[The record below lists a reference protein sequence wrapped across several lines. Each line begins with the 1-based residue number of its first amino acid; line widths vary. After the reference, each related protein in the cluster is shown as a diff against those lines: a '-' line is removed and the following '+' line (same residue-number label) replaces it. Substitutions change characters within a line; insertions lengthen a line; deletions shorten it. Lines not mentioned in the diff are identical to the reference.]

1 MTGEVEEVGPLVEA
15 VEEEGELE
23 VESHL
28 LLVSLQV
35 ASVAGGA
42 LISALEGETEEEEE
56 EAGLATVLRHQLLG
70 TVGSLSWEGWKHVM
84 ALMLVMLAM
93 VLMLSILAMV
103 LMLVILAMAE
113 EVMLLA
119 LAVETTD
126 GSGPVGT
133 LEYIALSKMIN
144 DYYLQDQSLISTNGY
159 IRNGILEILPDKLWG
174 PGGP

>member
-1 MTGEVEEVGPLVEA
+1 MAEA
-15 VEEEGELE
+15 AEEEGELE

-42 LISALEGETEEEEE
+42 LISALEGETEEEEA
-56 EAGLATVLRHQLLG
+56 AGLATVLRHLGLLG
-70 TVGSLSWEGWKHVM
+70 IVASLSWKGWKHVR
-84 ALMLVMLAM
+84 ALMLVILVM
-93 VLMLSILAMV
+93 VLMLA
-103 LMLVILAMAE
+103 ILAMAE

-133 LEYIALSKMIN
+133 LQYKAFSKMIN
-144 DYYLQDQSLISTNGY
+144 DYYLQVQSLISINVY
-159 IRNGILEILPDKLWG
+159 IHNGILEILPDKLWG

>member
-56 EAGLATVLRHQLLG
+56 AAGLATVLRHQLLG
-70 TVGSLSWEGWKHVM
+70 TVGSLSWVGWKHVM
-84 ALMLVMLAM
+84 ALMLV
-93 VLMLSILAMV
+93 ILAMV
-103 LMLVILAMAE
+103 LMLAMLVMVWTLVILEMAE

-159 IRNGILEILPDKLWG
+159 IRNGIHEILPDKLWG

>member
-1 MTGEVEEVGPLVEA
+1 MGPLVEA
-15 VEEEGELE
+15 AAEEGELE
-23 VESHL
+23 AESHL

-56 EAGLATVLRHQLLG
+56 AAGLATVLRHLGLLG

-84 ALMLVMLAM
+84 VLLLV
-93 VLMLSILAMV
+93 ILAMV
-103 LMLVILAMAE
+103 LMLVILAMVLMLSILAMAE

-133 LEYIALSKMIN
+133 LQYIAFSKMIN
-144 DYYLQDQSLISTNGY
+144 DYYLQVQSLISINVYIHNGT
-159 IRNGILEILPDKLWG
+159 LEILPDKLWG

>member
-1 MTGEVEEVGPLVEA
+1 MVEA
-15 VEEEGELE
+15 AEEEGELE

-56 EAGLATVLRHQLLG
+56 AGLATVLRHLGLLG
-70 TVGSLSWEGWKHVM
+70 IVGSLSWKGWKHVR
-84 ALMLVMLAM
+84 A
-93 VLMLSILAMV
+93 
-103 LMLVILAMAE
+103 LMLVILVMVVMRGILVMAE

-133 LEYIALSKMIN
+133 LQYKAFSKMIN
-144 DYYLQDQSLISTNGY
+144 DYYLQVQSLISIDGY
-159 IRNGILEILPDKLWG
+159 IRNVILEILPDKLWG

>member
-1 MTGEVEEVGPLVEA
+1 MEEVEPLVEA
-15 VEEEGELE
+15 AEEEGELE

-56 EAGLATVLRHQLLG
+56 AAGLATVLRHLGLLG
-70 TVGSLSWEGWKHVM
+70 TVGSLSWEGWKHVR
-84 ALMLVMLAM
+84 A
-93 VLMLSILAMV
+93 
-103 LMLVILAMAE
+103 LMLVILVMVVMRGILVMAE

-133 LEYIALSKMIN
+133 LQYKAFSKMIN
-144 DYYLQDQSLISTNGY
+144 DYYLQVQSLISIDGY
-159 IRNGILEILPDKLWG
+159 IRNVILEILPDKLWG

>member
-56 EAGLATVLRHQLLG
+56 AAGLVTVLTHQLLG

-84 ALMLVMLAM
+84 VLMLV
-93 VLMLSILAMV
+93 ILAMV

-133 LEYIALSKMIN
+133 LEYIAFSKMIN
-144 DYYLQDQSLISTNGY
+144 DYYL
-159 IRNGILEILPDKLWG
+159 
-174 PGGP
+174 

>member
-1 MTGEVEEVGPLVEA
+1 MVEA
-15 VEEEGELE
+15 AEEEGELE

-56 EAGLATVLRHQLLG
+56 AAGLTTVLRHLGLLG
-70 TVGSLSWEGWKHVM
+70 IVGSLSWKGWKHVR
-84 ALMLVMLAM
+84 ALMLVILVMA
-93 VLMLSILAMV
+93 LMLSILAMA
-103 LMLVILAMAE
+103 LTLGILVMAE

-133 LEYIALSKMIN
+133 LQYIAFSKMVN
-144 DYYLQDQSLISTNGY
+144 DYYLQAQSLISINVY
-159 IRNGILEILPDKLWG
+159 IHNGILEILPDKLWG

>member
-1 MTGEVEEVGPLVEA
+1 MEEVEPLVEA
-15 VEEEGELE
+15 AEEEGELE

-42 LISALEGETEEEEE
+42 LISALEGETEEEEA
-56 EAGLATVLRHQLLG
+56 AGLATVLRHLGLLG
-70 TVGSLSWEGWKHVM
+70 IVGSLSWEGWKHVM
-84 ALMLVMLAM
+84 
-93 VLMLSILAMV
+93 V
-103 LMLVILAMAE
+103 LMLVILAMVVMLGILVMVE

-133 LEYIALSKMIN
+133 LQYKAFSKMIN
-144 DYYLQDQSLISTNGY
+144 DYYLQAQSLISINVY
-159 IRNGILEILPDKLWG
+159 IHNGILEILPDKLWG

>member
-1 MTGEVEEVGPLVEA
+1 MVEA
-15 VEEEGELE
+15 AEEEGELE

-42 LISALEGETEEEEE
+42 LISALEGETEEEEA
-56 EAGLATVLRHQLLG
+56 AGLATVLRHQLLG
-70 TVGSLSWEGWKHVM
+70 TVASLSWEGWKHVM
-84 ALMLVMLAM
+84 
-93 VLMLSILAMV
+93 V
-103 LMLVILAMAE
+103 LMLVILARVLMLVILEMAE

-133 LEYIALSKMIN
+133 LEYIAFSKMIN
-144 DYYLQDQSLISTNGY
+144 DYYL
-159 IRNGILEILPDKLWG
+159 
-174 PGGP
+174 

>member
-1 MTGEVEEVGPLVEA
+1 MTEEVEEVGPLVEA

-84 ALMLVMLAM
+84 ALMLVILAM
-93 VLMLSILAMV
+93 VLMLVMLVMVLMLVMLVMVLMLWILVMV

-133 LEYIALSKMIN
+133 LEYIGFSKMIN
-144 DYYLQDQSLISTNGY
+144 DYYL
-159 IRNGILEILPDKLWG
+159 
-174 PGGP
+174 

>member
-42 LISALEGETEEEEE
+42 LISALEGGTEEEEE

-84 ALMLVMLAM
+84 VLMLVMLVM
-93 VLMLSILAMV
+93 VWT
-103 LMLVILAMAE
+103 LVILAMAE

-133 LEYIALSKMIN
+133 LEYIAFSKMIN
-144 DYYLQDQSLISTNGY
+144 DYYLQAQSLISINGY
-159 IRNGILEILPDKLWG
+159 VRNGILEILPDKLWG

>member
-1 MTGEVEEVGPLVEA
+1 MAEVGPLVEA
-15 VEEEGELE
+15 AEEEGELE

-42 LISALEGETEEEEE
+42 LISALEGETEEEEA
-56 EAGLATVLRHQLLG
+56 AGLATVLRHLGLLG
-70 TVGSLSWEGWKHVM
+70 TVGSLSWEGWKHVR
-84 ALMLVMLAM
+84 ALMLV
-93 VLMLSILAMV
+93 ILAMV

-133 LEYIALSKMIN
+133 LQYKAFSKMIN
-144 DYYLQDQSLISTNGY
+144 DYYLQVQSLISINGY

>member
-1 MTGEVEEVGPLVEA
+1 MTEEVEEVEPLVEA
-15 VEEEGELE
+15 AEEEGELE

-56 EAGLATVLRHQLLG
+56 AAGLATVLRHQLLG

-84 ALMLVMLAM
+84 
-93 VLMLSILAMV
+93 V
-103 LMLVILAMAE
+103 LMLVILARVLMLVILEMAE

-133 LEYIALSKMIN
+133 LEYIAFSKMIN
-144 DYYLQDQSLISTNGY
+144 DYYLQAHSLISINGY

>member
-1 MTGEVEEVGPLVEA
+1 MEPLVEA
-15 VEEEGELE
+15 AEEEGELE

-56 EAGLATVLRHQLLG
+56 AAGLATVLRHLGLLG

-84 ALMLVMLAM
+84 
-93 VLMLSILAMV
+93 V
-103 LMLVILAMAE
+103 LMLVILVMVLMRGILAMAE

-133 LEYIALSKMIN
+133 LRYKAFSKMIN
-144 DYYLQDQSLISTNGY
+144 DYYLQVQSLISINGY

>member
-1 MTGEVEEVGPLVEA
+1 MVEA
-15 VEEEGELE
+15 AEEEGELE

-56 EAGLATVLRHQLLG
+56 AAGLATVLRHLGLLG
-70 TVGSLSWEGWKHVM
+70 TVGSLSWEGWKHVR
-84 ALMLVMLAM
+84 ALMLV
-93 VLMLSILAMV
+93 ILAMV

-113 EVMLLA
+113 EVILLA

-133 LEYIALSKMIN
+133 LEYITFSELVN
-144 DYYLQDQSLISTNGY
+144 DYYYIYASSITHLHRWISLQWDS
-159 IRNGILEILPDKLWG
+159 
-174 PGGP
+174 

>member
-1 MTGEVEEVGPLVEA
+1 MTEEVEEVGPLVEA

-56 EAGLATVLRHQLLG
+56 AAGLVTVLRHQLLG
-70 TVGSLSWEGWKHVM
+70 TVGSLSWVGWKHVM
-84 ALMLVMLAM
+84 ALMLVILAM

-103 LMLVILAMAE
+103 LMLGILVMAE

-119 LAVETTD
+119 LAVETTV

-133 LEYIALSKMIN
+133 LEYITFSKLVN
-144 DYYLQDQSLISTNGY
+144 DYHY
-159 IRNGILEILPDKLWG
+159 IYASSIIH
-174 PGGP
+174 

>member
-1 MTGEVEEVGPLVEA
+1 MTEEVEEVGPLVEA

-42 LISALEGETEEEEE
+42 LTSALEGETEEEEA
-56 EAGLATVLRHQLLG
+56 AGLATVLRHQLLG

-133 LEYIALSKMIN
+133 LEYIAFSKMIK
-144 DYYLQDQSLISTNGY
+144 DYYL
-159 IRNGILEILPDKLWG
+159 
-174 PGGP
+174 

>member
-1 MTGEVEEVGPLVEA
+1 MVEA
-15 VEEEGELE
+15 AAEEGELE
-23 VESHL
+23 AESHL

-56 EAGLATVLRHQLLG
+56 AAGLATVLRHLGLLG

-84 ALMLVMLAM
+84 ALMLE
-93 VLMLSILAMV
+93 ILVMV
-103 LMLVILAMAE
+103 LMLVMLVMVLMRGILVMVE

-133 LEYIALSKMIN
+133 LRYKAFSKMIN
-144 DYYLQDQSLISTNGY
+144 DYYLQVQSLISIDGY
-159 IRNGILEILPDKLWG
+159 IRNVILEILPDKLWG

>member
-1 MTGEVEEVGPLVEA
+1 MEEVGPLAEA
-15 VEEEGELE
+15 AEEEGELE

-42 LISALEGETEEEEE
+42 LISALEGETEEEEA
-56 EAGLATVLRHQLLG
+56 AGLATVVRLLG

-84 ALMLVMLAM
+84 ALMLE
-93 VLMLSILAMV
+93 ILVMV

-133 LEYIALSKMIN
+133 LEYKAFSKMIN
-144 DYYLQDQSLISTNGY
+144 DYYLQVQSLISIDGY
-159 IRNGILEILPDKLWG
+159 IRNVILEILPDKLWG

>member
-1 MTGEVEEVGPLVEA
+1 MTEEVEEVGPLVEA

-84 ALMLVMLAM
+84 ALMLVILAM
-93 VLMLSILAMV
+93 VLMLVMLVMVLMLWILVMV

-133 LEYIALSKMIN
+133 LQYIAFSKMIN
-144 DYYLQDQSLISTNGY
+144 DYYL
-159 IRNGILEILPDKLWG
+159 
-174 PGGP
+174 

>member
-1 MTGEVEEVGPLVEA
+1 MVEA
-15 VEEEGELE
+15 AEEEGELE

-42 LISALEGETEEEEE
+42 LISALEGETEEEEA
-56 EAGLATVLRHQLLG
+56 AGLATVLRHLGLLG

-84 ALMLVMLAM
+84 ALMLV
-93 VLMLSILAMV
+93 ILAMV
-103 LMLVILAMAE
+103 LMLVILVMAE

-133 LEYIALSKMIN
+133 LQYKAFSKMIN
-144 DYYLQDQSLISTNGY
+144 DYYLQVQSLISIDGY
-159 IRNGILEILPDKLWG
+159 IRNVILEILPDKLWG

>member
-42 LISALEGETEEEEE
+42 LISALEGETEEEEAA
-56 EAGLATVLRHQLLG
+56 AGLATVLRHQLLG

-84 ALMLVMLAM
+84 VLMLV
-93 VLMLSILAMV
+93 ILAMV

-133 LEYIALSKMIN
+133 LEYIAFSKKIN
-144 DYYLQDQSLISTNGY
+144 DYYLQAQSLISINGY
-159 IRNGILEILPDKLWG
+159 IRNGIFEILPDKLWG

>member
-1 MTGEVEEVGPLVEA
+1 MAEA
-15 VEEEGELE
+15 AEEEGELE

-28 LLVSLQV
+28 LLASLQV

-42 LISALEGETEEEEE
+42 LISALEGETEEEEA
-56 EAGLATVLRHQLLG
+56 AGLATVVRHLG

-84 ALMLVMLAM
+84 
-93 VLMLSILAMV
+93 VLLLLILAMV
-103 LMLVILAMAE
+103 LMLVILAMVLMLSILAMAE

-133 LEYIALSKMIN
+133 LQYKAFSKMIN
-144 DYYLQDQSLISTNGY
+144 DYYLQFQSLIGINVYIPNGT
-159 IRNGILEILPDKLWG
+159 LEILPDKLWG

>member
-1 MTGEVEEVGPLVEA
+1 MGPLAEA
-15 VEEEGELE
+15 AEEEGELE

-42 LISALEGETEEEEE
+42 LISALEGETEEEEA
-56 EAGLATVLRHQLLG
+56 AGLATVLRHLGLLG
-70 TVGSLSWEGWKHVM
+70 TVGSLSWEGWKHVR
-84 ALMLVMLAM
+84 ALMLV
-93 VLMLSILAMV
+93 ILAMV
-103 LMLVILAMAE
+103 LMLVILVMAE

-133 LEYIALSKMIN
+133 LQYIAFSKMIN
-144 DYYLQDQSLISTNGY
+144 DYYLQVQSLISINVYIHNGT
-159 IRNGILEILPDKLWG
+159 LEILPDKLWG

>member
-56 EAGLATVLRHQLLG
+56 AGLATVLRHQLLG

-84 ALMLVMLAM
+84 VLMLV
-93 VLMLSILAMV
+93 ILAMV

-133 LEYIALSKMIN
+133 LQYIAFSKMIN
-144 DYYLQDQSLISTNGY
+144 DYYL
-159 IRNGILEILPDKLWG
+159 
-174 PGGP
+174 

>member
-1 MTGEVEEVGPLVEA
+1 MTEEVEEVGPLVEA

-42 LISALEGETEEEEE
+42 LISALEGETEEEE

-133 LEYIALSKMIN
+133 LEYIAFSKMIN
-144 DYYLQDQSLISTNGY
+144 DYYLQAHSLISINGY

>member
-1 MTGEVEEVGPLVEA
+1 MVEA
-15 VEEEGELE
+15 AEEEGELE

-56 EAGLATVLRHQLLG
+56 AAGLATVLRHLGLLG
-70 TVGSLSWEGWKHVM
+70 IVGSLSWEGWKHVR
-84 ALMLVMLAM
+84 ALTLV
-93 VLMLSILAMV
+93 ILAMV

-133 LEYIALSKMIN
+133 LRYKAFSKMIN
-144 DYYLQDQSLISTNGY
+144 DYYLQVQSLISINVC
-159 IRNGILEILPDKLWG
+159 IHNGILEILPDKLWG

>member
-1 MTGEVEEVGPLVEA
+1 MEEVGPLVEA
-15 VEEEGELE
+15 AEEEGELE
-23 VESHL
+23 GESHL

-56 EAGLATVLRHQLLG
+56 AGLATVLRHLGLLG

-84 ALMLVMLAM
+84 VLLLVILAM
-93 VLMLSILAMV
+93 VLMLAILAMV

-133 LEYIALSKMIN
+133 LQYKAFSKMIN
-144 DYYLQDQSLISTNGY
+144 DYYLQVQSLISINGY

>member
-1 MTGEVEEVGPLVEA
+1 MEPLVEA
-15 VEEEGELE
+15 AEEEGELE
-23 VESHL
+23 AESHL

-42 LISALEGETEEEEE
+42 LISALEGETEEEEA
-56 EAGLATVLRHQLLG
+56 AGLATVLRHLGLLG

-84 ALMLVMLAM
+84 
-93 VLMLSILAMV
+93 V
-103 LMLVILAMAE
+103 LMLVILAMVVMLGILVMVE

-133 LEYIALSKMIN
+133 LQYKAFSKMIN
-144 DYYLQDQSLISTNGY
+144 DYYLQAQSLISINVY
-159 IRNGILEILPDKLWG
+159 IHNGILEILPDKLWG

>member
-1 MTGEVEEVGPLVEA
+1 MGPLVEA
-15 VEEEGELE
+15 AEEEGELE

-28 LLVSLQV
+28 LLASLQV

-56 EAGLATVLRHQLLG
+56 AAGLATVLRHLGLLG
-70 TVGSLSWEGWKHVM
+70 TVGSLSWEGWKHVR
-84 ALMLVMLAM
+84 A
-93 VLMLSILAMV
+93 
-103 LMLVILAMAE
+103 LMLVILVMVVMRGILVMAE

-133 LEYIALSKMIN
+133 LQYKAFSKMIN
-144 DYYLQDQSLISTNGY
+144 DYYLQVQSLISIDGY
-159 IRNGILEILPDKLWG
+159 IRNVILEILPDKLWG

>member
-1 MTGEVEEVGPLVEA
+1 MGPLAEA
-15 VEEEGELE
+15 AEEEGELE

-56 EAGLATVLRHQLLG
+56 AAGLATVLRHLGLLG

-84 ALMLVMLAM
+84 
-93 VLMLSILAMV
+93 V
-103 LMLVILAMAE
+103 LMLVILVMVLMRGILAMAE

-133 LEYIALSKMIN
+133 LQNITFSELVN
-144 DYYLQDQSLISTNGY
+144 DYYLQVQSLISINGY

>member
-42 LISALEGETEEEEE
+42 LISALEGEKEEEEE
-56 EAGLATVLRHQLLG
+56 AAGLATVLRHQLLG
-70 TVGSLSWEGWKHVM
+70 TVASLSWEGWKHVM
-84 ALMLVMLAM
+84 VLMLVMLVM
-93 VLMLSILAMV
+93 VWT
-103 LMLVILAMAE
+103 LVILAMAE

-133 LEYIALSKMIN
+133 LEYIAFSKMIN
-144 DYYLQDQSLISTNGY
+144 DYYL
-159 IRNGILEILPDKLWG
+159 
-174 PGGP
+174 

>member
-1 MTGEVEEVGPLVEA
+1 MEEVEPLVEA
-15 VEEEGELE
+15 AEEEGELE

-42 LISALEGETEEEEE
+42 LISALEGETEEEEA
-56 EAGLATVLRHQLLG
+56 AGLATVLRHLGLLG
-70 TVGSLSWEGWKHVM
+70 TVGSLSWEGWKHVR
-84 ALMLVMLAM
+84 A
-93 VLMLSILAMV
+93 
-103 LMLVILAMAE
+103 LMLVILVMVVMRGILVMAE

-133 LEYIALSKMIN
+133 LQYKAFSKMIN
-144 DYYLQDQSLISTNGY
+144 DYYLQVQSLISINVY
-159 IRNGILEILPDKLWG
+159 IHNGILEILPDKLWG

>member
-56 EAGLATVLRHQLLG
+56 EAGLATVLMHQLLG

-93 VLMLSILAMV
+93 VLMLSILAM
-103 LMLVILAMAE
+103 AE

-133 LEYIALSKMIN
+133 LEYIAFSKMIN
-144 DYYLQDQSLISTNGY
+144 DY
-159 IRNGILEILPDKLWG
+159 
-174 PGGP
+174 

>member
-1 MTGEVEEVGPLVEA
+1 MTEEVEEVGPLVEA

-56 EAGLATVLRHQLLG
+56 EAGLATVLRHHLLG

-84 ALMLVMLAM
+84 VLMLVMLVM

-103 LMLVILAMAE
+103 LMLGILVMAE

-133 LEYIALSKMIN
+133 LEYIAFSKMVN
-144 DYYLQDQSLISTNGY
+144 DYYDYYY
-159 IRNGILEILPDKLWG
+159 IIID
-174 PGGP
+174 

>member
-1 MTGEVEEVGPLVEA
+1 MAEVGPLVEA
-15 VEEEGELE
+15 AEEEGELE

-56 EAGLATVLRHQLLG
+56 AGLATVLRHLGLLG
-70 TVGSLSWEGWKHVM
+70 TVASLSWEGWKHVM
-84 ALMLVMLAM
+84 ALMLE
-93 VLMLSILAMV
+93 ILVMV

-133 LEYIALSKMIN
+133 LEYKAFSKMIN
-144 DYYLQDQSLISTNGY
+144 DYYLQVQSLISIDGY
-159 IRNGILEILPDKLWG
+159 IRNVILEILPDKLWG

>member
-84 ALMLVMLAM
+84 
-93 VLMLSILAMV
+93 V
-103 LMLVILAMAE
+103 LMLVILARVLMLVILEMAE

-133 LEYIALSKMIN
+133 LEYIGFSKMIN
-144 DYYLQDQSLISTNGY
+144 DYYL
-159 IRNGILEILPDKLWG
+159 
-174 PGGP
+174 